1 MGLLD
6 QLLSPF
12 VERVKRALGP
22 FGKLFDFLSR
32 FWHGIT
38 SLGSNTQNLINL
50 VLAEVNAWRN
60 FRENVAYRTRIISLP
75 AAVAQ
80 IAELWDQVVAAW
92 QAIIDLAR
100 ELRGKFEVGGN
111 PTEEAQQAIEDIR
124 ASDFR
129 TIFEKFPKLLKGL
142 EKLLGFI
149 AIVVDAVESIIT
161 GVQDL
166 TTIVS
171 AAKAIRENIE
181 TGESVF
187 LKQSNKRKRLK
198 LADGG
203 TIKVRVGNLHS

>member
-1 MGLLD
+1 VGLLD

-50 VLAEVNAWRN
+50 VVAEVSAWRN
-60 FRENVAYRTRIISLP
+60 FRENIAYRTRIISLP

-80 IAELWDQVVAAW
+80 IQDLWTQVKSAW
-92 QAIIDLAR
+92 DAVVNLAR
-100 ELRGKFEVGGN
+100 ELRGKFEAGGN

-142 EKLLGFI
+142 EKVLGFV
-149 AIVVDAVESIIT
+149 AIIVDAVESLIT
-161 GVQDL
+161 AVEDL
-166 TTIVS
+166 TTIVN
-171 AAKAIRENIE
+171 AVKAIRENIE

-187 LKQSNKRKRLK
+187 LKQSNKRKSLK

-203 TIKVRVGNLHS
+203 TIKIRVGNLHS

>member
-50 VLAEVNAWRN
+50 VVAEVSAWRN
-60 FRENVAYRTRIISLP
+60 FRENIAYRTRIISLP

-80 IAELWDQVVAAW
+80 IQDLWTQVKSAW
-92 QAIIDLAR
+92 DAVVNLAR
-100 ELRGKFEVGGN
+100 ELRGKFEAGGN

-142 EKLLGFI
+142 EKVLGFV
-149 AIVVDAVESIIT
+149 AIIVDAVESLIT
-161 GVQDL
+161 AVEDL
-166 TTIVS
+166 TTIVN
-171 AAKAIRENIE
+171 AVKAIRENIE

-187 LKQSNKRKRLK
+187 LKQSNKRKSLK

-203 TIKVRVGNLHS
+203 TIKIRVGNLHS